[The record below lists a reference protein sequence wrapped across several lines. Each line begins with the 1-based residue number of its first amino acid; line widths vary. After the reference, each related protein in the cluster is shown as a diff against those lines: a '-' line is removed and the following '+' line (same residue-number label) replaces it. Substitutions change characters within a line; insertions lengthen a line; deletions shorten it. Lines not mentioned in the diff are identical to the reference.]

1 MNATGVIVE
10 YNPYH
15 YGHLHHIKQSRN
27 LTDADV
33 VIAVMSGHFLQR
45 GEPAFTHKWIRTEMA
60 LRNGVDIVV
69 ELPYA
74 FATAPAVDFA
84 KGGIAILEA
93 LKCQYIAFG
102 SEEGD
107 IAPFLATYDA
117 LEAEDSKF
125 QTNIQQAVKD
135 GLSYPKA
142 LNAAYREIAD
152 AHDKHFADLTQP
164 NNILGYHYVEQIFKQ
179 QAHMKPVTIP
189 RIASGYHDAIH
200 EGTHIQS
207 ATGIRQAIFEK
218 GLAAVENFL
227 PPDNYTLLQQ
237 ATFMRWETMYPTLRY
252 MLIRMDTEAIAQYAE
267 VTEGIEHLLKKA
279 AMQCATFT
287 DFMQRIKSK
296 RYTWTRLQRM
306 LTHIYTGF
314 TSADLAAQPMPSY
327 IRLLGMTAKGQ
338 AYISEHK
345 KQFTLPIVSRAAAS
359 TDAMLLQDIRATDLY
374 MLASNAEP
382 GEDYRRPPIR
392 LV

>member
-45 GEPAFTHKWIRTEMA
+45 GEPAFAHKWIRTEMA
-60 LRNGVDIVV
+60 LRNGVDLVV

-84 KGGIAILEA
+84 KGGVAILEA

-102 SEEGD
+102 SEEGN
-107 IAPFLATYDA
+107 IAPFLATYRA
-117 LEAEDSKF
+117 LEAEDTHF
-125 QTNIQQAVKD
+125 QRNIQLAVKN

-142 LNAAYREIAD
+142 LNAAYREITMQQGD
-152 AHDKHFADLTQP
+152 HFADLTQP

-179 QAHMKPVTIP
+179 QAAIKPVTIP

-207 ATGIRQAIFEK
+207 ATGIRQAVFDE
-218 GLAAVENFL
+218 GLSSVENFL
-227 PPDNYTLLQQ
+227 PADNYALLQQ
-237 ATFMRWETMYPTLRY
+237 ATLMRWETMYPTLRY
-252 MLIRMDTEAIAQYAE
+252 MLVRMPLDIIAQHAE

-279 AMQCATFT
+279 AVQCATFT

-314 TSADLAAQPMPSY
+314 TYEDLAAQQMPSY
-327 IRLLGMTAKGQ
+327 IRLLGMNAKGQ

-345 KQFTLPIVSRAAAS
+345 KQFTLPLISRAAAS
-359 TDAMLLQDIRATDLY
+359 NDPMLLQDIRATDLY
-374 MLASNAEP
+374 MLESNAEP

-392 LV
+392 LI

>member
-60 LRNGVDIVV
+60 LRNGVDIVI

-117 LEAEDSKF
+117 LEADDSKF
-125 QTNIQQAVKD
+125 QRNIQRAVKD

-142 LNAAYREIAD
+142 LNAAYREIALSQEG
-152 AHDKHFADLTQP
+152 HFANLTQP

-179 QAHMKPVTIP
+179 RAHMKPVTIP
-189 RIASGYHDAIH
+189 RVASGYHDAIH

-207 ATGIRQAIFEK
+207 ATGIRQAIFTE
-218 GLAAVENFL
+218 GLEAVQNFL
-227 PPDNYTLLQQ
+227 PPDNYALLQH
-237 ATFMRWETMYPTLRY
+237 ATFMRWETLYPTLRY
-252 MLIRMDTEAIAQYAE
+252 MLIRMDTETIAQYAE

-279 AMQCATFT
+279 AIQCATFT
-287 DFMQRIKSK
+287 EFMQRIKSK

-314 TSADLAAQPMPSY
+314 TSANLAEQQMPSY

-338 AYISEHK
+338 AYISENK
-345 KQFTLPIVSRAAAS
+345 KQFTLPLISRAAAS
-359 TDAMLLQDIRATDLY
+359 DDAMLLQDIRATDLY

>member
-45 GEPAFTHKWIRTEMA
+45 GEPSFAHKWLRTEMA

-69 ELPYA
+69 ELPYV

-84 KGGIAILEA
+84 KGGVAILEA

-107 IAPFLATYDA
+107 IAPFLAAYNA
-117 LEAEDSKF
+117 LEGDDMKF
-125 QTNIQQAVKD
+125 QQNVQLAVKN
-135 GLSYPKA
+135 GLSYPQA
-142 LNAAYREIAD
+142 LNTAYKEIERTYSG
-152 AHDKHFADLTQP
+152 HFADLTKP

-179 QAHMKPVTIP
+179 HAHMQPMTIP
-189 RIASGYHDAIH
+189 RVDSGYHDAIH
-200 EGTHIQS
+200 EGTNIQS
-207 ATGIRQAIFEK
+207 ATGIRQAVFQE
-218 GLAAVENFL
+218 GLTAVQNFL
-227 PPDNYTLLQQ
+227 PPENFQLLQH
-237 ATFMRWETMYPTLRY
+237 ATLMQWETIYPTLRF
-252 MLIRMDTEAIAQYAE
+252 MLTRLRTEEIAQYAE

-279 AMQCATFT
+279 ALTCDTF
-287 DFMQRIKSK
+287 DAFMQRIKSK

-314 TSADLAAQPMPSY
+314 TSANLANQQMPSY
-327 IRLLGMTAKGQ
+327 IRLLGMTKQGQ
-338 AYISEHK
+338 AYISAHK
-345 KQFTLPIVSRAAAS
+345 KDFSLPIVSRAAAS
-359 TDAMLLQDIRATDLY
+359 DDPMLLQDIRATDLY
-374 MLASNAEP
+374 MLASNGQP

-392 LV
+392 IL